1 VNSLLIEQLIDG
13 DEAAFK
19 ELYDI
24 YKEKVYRTAWMLTN
38 NASTS
43 QDIIQE
49 VFIQVYLKIHKL
61 KYLDAF
67 ESWLYKI
74 TVNCSLKHMKKN
86 KELTVVFDENIL
98 TQIIETNISCIP
110 EDKTLQIE
118 FTKELLSLVY
128 SLPKEK
134 KTTIILYF
142 YNNMSIK
149 KIAEVMNCSE
159 GTVKSRLFNS
169 KKILEKKINKSK
181 KYNLE
186 ENVYGY

>member
-1 VNSLLIEQLIDG
+1 MNSLLIERVIDG

-38 NASTS
+38 NTNAA

-49 VFIQVYLKIHKL
+49 VFIQVYLKINRL
-61 KYLDAF
+61 KYLEAF

-74 TVNCSLKHMKKN
+74 TVNCSLKHMKKY
-86 KELTVVFDENIL
+86 KTGTIIFDEDIL
-98 TQIIETNISCIP
+98 NHTEETNTSFLP
-110 EDKTLQIE
+110 ESNVLEIE
-118 FTKELLSLVY
+118 LTKELLNLVY
-128 SLPKEK
+128 SLPNEK
-134 KTTIILYF
+134 KATIILYY

-149 KIAEVMNCSE
+149 KIAEIMNCSE

-169 KKILEKKINKSK
+169 KKILEEKINKSK
-181 KYNLE
+181 KYNWE
-186 ENVYGY
+186 ENIYGY

>member
-1 VNSLLIEQLIDG
+1 VNSLLIERVIDG

-38 NASTS
+38 NTNAA

-49 VFIQVYLKIHKL
+49 VFIQVYLKINRL
-61 KYLDAF
+61 KYLEAF

-74 TVNCSLKHMKKN
+74 TVNCSLKHMKKY
-86 KELTVVFDENIL
+86 KTGTIIFDEDIL
-98 TQIIETNISCIP
+98 NHTEETNTSFLP
-110 EDKTLQIE
+110 ESNVLEIE
-118 FTKELLSLVY
+118 LTKELLNLVY
-128 SLPKEK
+128 SLPNEK
-134 KTTIILYF
+134 KATIILYY

-149 KIAEVMNCSE
+149 KIAEIMNCSE

-169 KKILEKKINKSK
+169 KKILEEKINKSK
-181 KYNLE
+181 KYNWE
-186 ENVYGY
+186 ENIYGY